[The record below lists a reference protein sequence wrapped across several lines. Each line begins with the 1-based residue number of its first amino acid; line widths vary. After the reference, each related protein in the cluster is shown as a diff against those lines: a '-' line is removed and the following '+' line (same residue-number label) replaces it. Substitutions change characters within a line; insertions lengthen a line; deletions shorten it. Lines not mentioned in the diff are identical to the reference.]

1 MGDVMKN
8 KKGFTLIEILAA
20 IIILGVVLLIGVSA
34 ISDYIESSRKSS
46 LIATANS
53 YIEEVRGLRATD
65 SLVQSP
71 KNAEAL
77 LIPLSEIEIDG
88 NNDLKTPYGNIIL
101 EKSYVIVENEN
112 EDFNYYIS
120 ILDDT
125 NHAIVFEDSNLLNNN
140 SITTS
145 KTEIEKMKQIT
156 AIKQNLEYIELND
169 KLYYVSSKNIENS
182 STVLL
187 DCDALA
193 SFTVEINED
202 WENDNKTITVNM
214 VKEVE
219 GYQYYIS
226 ERSLKPLKSDS
237 NWQDDNK
244 FVKDRGTYY
253 VFIKN
258 ETGEI
263 SSGKKV
269 IVDKI
274 DRGIPTC
281 TLKATGEMS
290 TEEYFGTDVIIS
302 FASYQDVNTDD
313 LQVSGIKDYG
323 IGSST
328 GNRFVVQTE
337 DSVDGVTYT
346 GYIEDRAGNIGTCS
360 ITVKRKAEFVLTYNN
375 NGGTGCTT
383 KAVIYNNAVGDLC
396 IPTRSGYSFMGWF
409 SNESLT
415 NSINSSTIFK
425 NEYTDVYAKWKAN
438 NYKVTFNANGGS
450 VGTSNITVTYD
461 SAYGTL
467 PNPTRSGYTF
477 KGWYTDV
484 AEGTLISNTT
494 IVSTAKDHT
503 LYARW
508 TPNIYTLTYNNNGG
522 TGCTNKQVTYNSDYG
537 TLCTPTRTGYY
548 FLGWYTAASG
558 GTKVTQTSTVTT
570 AQDHTIYAQWK
581 ANTYTLTYNN
591 NGGTGCTSK
600 TVTYNSSYG
609 TLCTPTRTG
618 YTFLGWYTAVSG
630 GTQITQATT
639 MTSTQ
644 NHTVYAQWEANNY
657 TLAYNNN
664 GGTGCTSKTVTYNS
678 SYGTLCTP
686 IRTGYT
692 FLGWYTSAT
701 GGTQITQSTIMNKT
715 QNHTIYAQ
723 WKANNYTLTY
733 NNNGG
738 TGCTNKTV
746 TYNSNYGTLCTPTRT
761 GYNFAGWYTSATG
774 GTQITQSTIMNK
786 TQNHTIYAQWKESTV
801 IDFVNYSAIGFESF
815 NVTSAINNNNLT
827 ANFIGK
833 FNSFEKIN
841 IPIRQ
846 LISGKYYLLCF
857 NETSSGSLANSYN
870 FASSV
875 FGNPNTS
882 TNGNSMINN
891 THYVWKTTYTGT
903 QNNQCVPF
911 KATNSTMYW
920 VWDMSKFNDNSGA
933 TISISYVSI
942 NPIEVPNNEYV
953 DLLNTTLHGFNT
965 DGSTYISN
973 ANYSELY
980 LYFKPQKA
988 VWEKI
993 NMPLVNLTVNANYVL
1008 TFTELINGS
1017 RNNEYPLG
1025 YKISS
1030 QPITTTNGNVI
1041 FNDNNITSIGV
1052 LRTHS
1057 ISFKATA
1064 STMYLVW
1071 EFSGMSDNVYSSF
1084 QLKNVSLVKK

>member
-101 EKSYVIVENEN
+101 DKSYVIVENEN

-145 KTEIEKMKQIT
+145 RTEIEKMKQIT

-375 NGGTGCTT
+375 NGGSGCTT
-383 KAVIYNNAVGDLC
+383 KAVIYNNAIGDLC
-396 IPTRSGYSFMGWF
+396 IPTRSGYSFMGWY

-438 NYKVTFNANGGS
+438 SYKVTFNANGGS

-484 AEGTLISNTT
+484 AEGTLITNTT

-591 NGGTGCTSK
+591 NGGIGCTSK

-644 NHTVYAQWEANNY
+644 NHTVYAQWKANTY

-664 GGTGCTSKTVTYNS
+664 RGTGCTSKTVTYNS

-701 GGTQITQSTIMNKT
+701 GGTQISQSTIMNKT

-738 TGCTNKTV
+738 SGCTNKTV

-891 THYVWKTTYTGT
+891 THYVWKATYTGT

-942 NPIEVPNNEYV
+942 NPIEVPNSEYV

-973 ANYSELY
+973 ANYNELY
-980 LYFKPQKA
+980 LYFKPQSS

-1017 RNNEYPLG
+1017 RNEYPLG

-1041 FNDNNITSIGV
+1041 FYDNNITSIGV

-1084 QLKNVSLVKK
+1084 QLKNVSLIKK

>member
-46 LIATANS
+46 LIATANA

-77 LIPLSEIEIDG
+77 LVPLSEIEIDG
-88 NNDLKTPYGNIIL
+88 NNDLKTPYGNIVL

-145 KTEIEKMKQIT
+145 KIEIEKMKQII
-156 AIKQNLEYIELND
+156 AIKQNLEYIELDN
-169 KLYYVSSKNIENS
+169 KQYYVSSKNIENS

-202 WENDNKTITVNM
+202 WENDDKTITVNI

-226 ERSLKPLKSDS
+226 ERNSKPLKSDS

-323 IGSST
+323 IGSTT

-484 AEGTLISNTT
+484 AEGTLITNTT

-522 TGCTNKQVTYNSDYG
+522 TGCTSKSVTYNSDYG
-537 TLCTPTRTGYY
+537 TLCTPTRTGYT

-630 GTQITQATT
+630 ETQITQATT

-644 NHTVYAQWEANNY
+644 NHTVYAQWKINTY
-657 TLAYNNN
+657 TLTYNNN

-686 IRTGYT
+686 TRTGYT
-692 FLGWYTSAT
+692 FLGWYTAAS
-701 GGTQITQSTIMNKT
+701 GGTQITQATTMTST
-715 QNHTIYAQ
+715 QNHTVYAQ
-723 WKANNYTLTY
+723 WKANTYTLSY

-738 TGCTNKTV
+738 TGCTSKTV
-746 TYNSNYGTLCTPTRT
+746 TYNSSYGALCTSTR
-761 GYNFAGWYTSATG
+761 GGHIFQGWYTATSG
-774 GTQITQSTIMNK
+774 GTQISSSTIFKNDFD
-786 TQNHTIYAQWKESTV
+786 TTIYAHW
-801 IDFVNYSAIGFESF
+801 YSCPPGQYAI
-815 NVTSAINNNNLT
+815 A
-827 ANFIGK
+827 
-833 FNSFEKIN
+833 
-841 IPIRQ
+841 
-846 LISGKYYLLCF
+846 
-857 NETSSGSLANSYN
+857 
-870 FASSV
+870 
-875 FGNPNTS
+875 
-882 TNGNSMINN
+882 
-891 THYVWKTTYTGT
+891 
-903 QNNQCVPF
+903 
-911 KATNSTMYW
+911 
-920 VWDMSKFNDNSGA
+920 GA
-933 TISISYVSI
+933 TACSPCPSGQTSDGGATGCYTPPPSCEEKRECGCAVYGYCHYKYGDCNFNLSEPTSY
-942 NPIEVPNNEYV
+942 YK
-953 DLLNTTLHGFNT
+953 
-965 DGSTYISN
+965 
-973 ANYSELY
+973 
-980 LYFKPQKA
+980 YFVCQQ
-988 VWEKI
+988 
-993 NMPLVNLTVNANYVL
+993 Y
-1008 TFTELINGS
+1008 GCC
-1017 RNNEYPLG
+1017 
-1025 YKISS
+1025 
-1030 QPITTTNGNVI
+1030 
-1041 FNDNNITSIGV
+1041 
-1052 LRTHS
+1052 
-1057 ISFKATA
+1057 
-1064 STMYLVW
+1064 
-1071 EFSGMSDNVYSSF
+1071 
-1084 QLKNVSLVKK
+1084 